1 MGLGHGKGRYRNWA
15 MCHYL
20 AGMAGIEI
28 ADLVVATNL
37 LSKVALKPMKTTKLI
52 PSSPSQHFQSQAS
65 PRDAVQGTI
74 YDDAVVPHA

>member
-1 MGLGHGKGRYRNWA
+1 MMGLGHGKDRYRNWA

-28 ADLVVATNL
+28 ADLMVATNLLSL

-65 PRDAVQGTI
+65 PRDAV
-74 YDDAVVPHA
+74 